1 MGIDGARTAQQALPV
16 EIRNQNQNSM
26 DAALAPAGYDKSGA
40 AMNIEELDT
49 PAVLID
55 LDRLERN
62 IARMAAYCREHGLA
76 LRPHTK
82 THKNPDIAKMQ
93 IAAGACGITV
103 AKPGEAEVMA
113 DAGIDDML
121 LAYPIVTA
129 QKAGR
134 VAELARRARMR
145 VSLDSREAIE
155 CLSRQAAARGV
166 EIGILV
172 EIDAGFGR
180 CGVSAPEAALQLAR
194 AAKDSP
200 GLRFDGL
207 MFYPGH
213 IKRPAIEQGPLIEA
227 VNQRLDAYY
236 EAFKRAGIPIEV
248 VSGGSTATAYQSHLF
263 HGLTEIRPGMYAF
276 LDRNMVTVG
285 VGGMDECAISVLV
298 TVVSDAVPNRAMVD
312 GGSKTFSSD
321 VLFVGDG
328 RGFGYV
334 TGEPDI
340 DLIGFSEEHGHLD
353 VSRAAGRLHV
363 GQRLRVVPNHVCTT
377 INMHDRVY
385 GIRGDRVEK
394 MIEVVA
400 RGRVQ

>member
-1 MGIDGARTAQQALPV
+1 MKID
-16 EIRNQNQNSM
+16 
-26 DAALAPAGYDKSGA
+26 
-40 AMNIEELDT
+40 ELDT

-62 IARMAAYCREHGLA
+62 IERMARYCREHGLA

-103 AKPGEAEVMA
+103 AKPGEAEIMVN
-113 DAGIDDML
+113 AGIDDIL
-121 LAYPIVTA
+121 LAYPIVSA

-134 VAELARRARMR
+134 VADLATRARLR

-180 CGVSAPEAALQLAR
+180 CGVGTPEAALALAR
-194 AAKDSP
+194 EVAENPAV
-200 GLRFDGL
+200 RFDGL

-213 IKRPAIEQGPLIEA
+213 IKKPAAEQPPLIDA
-227 VNQRLDAYY
+227 VNQRLDAHY
-236 EAFKRAGIPIEV
+236 EAFERAGIPITV
-248 VSGGSTATAYQSHLF
+248 VSGGSTATAFQSHLF

-321 VLFVGDG
+321 ALFVGDG
-328 RGFGYV
+328 RGFGWV
-334 TGEPDI
+334 IGNPDI

-353 VSRAAGRLHV
+353 VSRAPGRLHV
-363 GQRLRVVPNHVCTT
+363 GERLRVVPNHVCTT
-377 INMHDRVY
+377 INMHDRVF
-385 GIRGDRVEK
+385 GIRGDRVDK
-394 MIEVVA
+394 AIDVTA